1 MPFINGLEKE
11 QVSAEAKEVYEEFI
25 EKTGSVPEWV
35 KVMAYRPEILKNFV
49 SLFRAIMMQG
59 TVENL
64 LKWKIAYLVSETLKC
79 PFCVDVT
86 TKMMKKLGASEETI
100 REVLE
105 LSEAEDKT
113 VFSLVKDVTL
123 DGHLDNPEL
132 FEELQ
137 KHFTN
142 PQVIEIISV
151 MGLFNYINRF
161 NNTLAII
168 PD

>member
-1 MPFINGLEKE
+1 MAFIEGLKE
-11 QVSAEAKEVYEEFI
+11 SEVDDVAREVYKEFE

-35 KVMAYRPEILKNFV
+35 KVMAYDSGILKNFV
-49 SLFRAIMMQG
+49 GLFRAIMNG
-59 TVENL
+59 GELEPL

-86 TKMMKKLGASEETI
+86 RKMMLKMGATEEVI
-100 REVLE
+100 KEVID
-105 LSEAEDKT
+105 LSESKDKT

-123 DGHLDNPEL
+123 DGHLDHPEL
-132 FEELQ
+132 FDELQ
-137 KHFTN
+137 KHFN
-142 PQVIEIISV
+142 NKQVIEIISV

-168 PD
+168 PE